1 VGEEVG
7 HAGSGVAALPEE
19 VACGVDEAVAGGD
32 GGGHRKKLLT
42 GIVYKDLLERPTKQE
57 EITMKA
63 IFLAIALSSL
73 NWTTVLAQSPD
84 HAVKAAMADQ
94 ALVIEVTVPAPLS
107 EVWKAFT
114 TSEGLSTWLTPGA
127 VVDLREGG
135 EWTAHFPGGSTG
147 GGTILSFVP
156 EKELVLSAL
165 APDRFPTVR
174 ATRTKARFSFEAQG
188 SSTVVRL
195 TQTGWKE
202 GEEWVKAY
210 EYLTVG
216 NAQLLATLHH
226 RFVSGPI
233 DWTKMK

>member
-1 VGEEVG
+1 MKTLVLVVCM
-7 HAGSGVAALPEE
+7 SVTVAFPQSAEKP
-19 VACGVDEAVAGGD
+19 VKTGVDD
-32 GGGHRKKLLT
+32 K
-42 GIVYKDLLERPTKQE
+42 
-57 EITMKA
+57 
-63 IFLAIALSSL
+63 
-73 NWTTVLAQSPD
+73 VL
-84 HAVKAAMADQ
+84 M
-94 ALVIEVTVPAPLS
+94 LEVTVPAPLGA
-107 EVWKAFT
+107 VWQAFT

-147 GGTILSFVP
+147 GGTILSFVA

-174 ATRTKARFSFEAQG
+174 ATRTKVRFQFEAKGG
-188 SSTVVRL
+188 STLVRL
-195 TQTGWKE
+195 TQTGWKD
-202 GEEWVKAY
+202 GEEWAKAY

-233 DWTKMK
+233 DWTK

>member
-1 VGEEVG
+1 MK
-7 HAGSGVAALPEE
+7 AVAADKIL
-19 VACGVDEAVAGGD
+19 
-32 GGGHRKKLLT
+32 
-42 GIVYKDLLERPTKQE
+42 
-57 EITMKA
+57 
-63 IFLAIALSSL
+63 
-73 NWTTVLAQSPD
+73 VL
-84 HAVKAAMADQ
+84 
-94 ALVIEVTVPAPLS
+94 EVTVPAPIAV
-107 EVWKAFT
+107 VWQAFT
-114 TSEGLSTWLTPGA
+114 TSDGLSTWLTPGA

-174 ATRTKARFSFEAQG
+174 ATRTKARFQFEARG
-188 SSTVVRL
+188 DTTIVRL

-202 GEEWVKAY
+202 GDEWVRAY

-216 NAQLLATLHH
+216 NAQLLVALHH

-233 DWTKMK
+233 DWTK

>member
-1 VGEEVG
+1 MKALFLALALCAT
-7 HAGSGVAALPEE
+7 AGFAQNTTAPMKAVAADKIL
-19 VACGVDEAVAGGD
+19 
-32 GGGHRKKLLT
+32 
-42 GIVYKDLLERPTKQE
+42 
-57 EITMKA
+57 
-63 IFLAIALSSL
+63 
-73 NWTTVLAQSPD
+73 VL
-84 HAVKAAMADQ
+84 
-94 ALVIEVTVPAPLS
+94 EVTVPAPIAV
-107 EVWKAFT
+107 VWQAFT

-174 ATRTKARFSFEAQG
+174 ATRTKARFQFEARG
-188 SSTVVRL
+188 DTTIVRL

-202 GEEWVKAY
+202 GDEWVRAY

-216 NAQLLATLHH
+216 NAQLLVALHH

-233 DWTKMK
+233 DWTK

>member
-1 VGEEVG
+1 
-7 HAGSGVAALPEE
+7 
-19 VACGVDEAVAGGD
+19 
-32 GGGHRKKLLT
+32 
-42 GIVYKDLLERPTKQE
+42 
-57 EITMKA
+57 MKA
-63 IFLAIALSSL
+63 IYLALALTV
-73 NWTTVLAQSPD
+73 TTAFAQS
-84 HAVKAAMADQ
+84 VAMPAKVATADKV
-94 ALVIEVTVPAPLS
+94 LILEVTVPAPIAA
-107 EVWKAFT
+107 VWQAFT

-165 APDRFPTVR
+165 APDKFPTVR
-174 ATRTKARFSFEAQG
+174 ATRTKARFQFEAKG
-188 SSTVVRL
+188 DSTIVRL

-202 GEEWVKAY
+202 GDEWVKAY

-226 RFVSGPI
+226 RFVNGPI
-233 DWTKMK
+233 DWTK

>member
-1 VGEEVG
+1 MKTIFLVLGMI
-7 HAGSGVAALPEE
+7 ATASFAQNSA
-19 VACGVDEAVAGGD
+19 AVAKPAAAD
-32 GGGHRKKLLT
+32 K
-42 GIVYKDLLERPTKQE
+42 
-57 EITMKA
+57 
-63 IFLAIALSSL
+63 
-73 NWTTVLAQSPD
+73 VLI
-84 HAVKAAMADQ
+84 
-94 ALVIEVTVPAPLS
+94 LEVTVPAPLS
-107 EVWKAFT
+107 AVWQAFT

-165 APDRFPTVR
+165 VPDKFPTVR
-174 ATRTKARFSFEAQG
+174 ATRTRARFQFEAKG
-188 SSTVVRL
+188 DSTIVRL

-202 GEEWVKAY
+202 GDEWVKAY

-226 RFVSGPI
+226 RFASGPI
-233 DWTKMK
+233 DWTK

>member
-1 VGEEVG
+1 
-7 HAGSGVAALPEE
+7 
-19 VACGVDEAVAGGD
+19 
-32 GGGHRKKLLT
+32 LT